1 LSAGLELKGYAGAQL
16 SLMLYGVIGPYAEI
30 NAYLK
35 LEADIADDPWWTLY
49 GGLEVPVGVKIEVLG
64 HSIADYEGPAIGYR
78 LTLAQ
83 AQSDNPPNLPF
94 SPYPADGA
102 VVQNLNADLSWSGGD
117 LDGDAVTYDVY
128 FEAGDDTPDVLVS
141 NDQTG
146 IAYDP
151 GTLSPSTHY
160 YWRIVAKDE
169 HGATTAG
176 PVWDYTTAT
185 GATCPIALTLQSPQ
199 ANNLGVTISG
209 TVASACSTITRLNWQ
224 WGDGVGND
232 QWFPASH
239 TYAISGTYRITATA
253 YNNLGQT
260 KVQTTT
266 ADVSVPIV
274 SPFVV
279 MDAVYTTDYWDTPK
293 TTFGPGEAIK
303 LALRA
308 TNHTSQTI
316 PVTYTWITYDPSGVR
331 VSYLSFDNWT
341 ASMPPGEDVWRLTRG
356 ITTSASLGTYVYT
369 ASVSYASQVSKGST
383 TFTVQGTPIPPTF
396 TTADAK
402 VYVWTAWE
410 GISGAHTAQWEWY
423 RPDGT
428 LAYSSLYNFTAGGT
442 LLYVWYGRS
451 ISTMSDSLGQWSVK
465 IYMDGSYKGTRYFT
479 LVSGAQS
486 YASDQPQPFAPAGG
500 AGGTWPPMQPSV
512 SVPIKAE
519 NNVGLLRQ
527 PNKPR

>member
-1 LSAGLELKGYAGAQL
+1 
-16 SLMLYGVIGPYAEI
+16 
-30 NAYLK
+30 
-35 LEADIADDPWWTLY
+35 
-49 GGLEVPVGVKIEVLG
+49 
-64 HSIADYEGPAIGYR
+64 
-78 LTLAQ
+78 
-83 AQSDNPPNLPF
+83 
-94 SPYPADGA
+94 
-102 VVQNLNADLSWSGGD
+102 
-117 LDGDAVTYDVY
+117 VTYDIY
-128 FEAGDDTPDVLVS
+128 FEAGDDMPDILVS

-151 GTLSPSTHY
+151 GTLLPNTHY

-176 PVWDYTTAT
+176 PVWNFTTAT

-199 ANNLGVTISG
+199 VNNLAVTVGG

-232 QWFPASH
+232 QWFPAGH

-316 PVTYTWITYDPSGVR
+316 PVTYTWSTYDPSGVR
-331 VSYLSFDNWT
+331 VPHLSFDNWT

-383 TFTVQGTPIPPTF
+383 TFTVQGTPIPPTLLEALTCKNVQDGEPVDETGTF

-410 GISGAHTAQWEWY
+410 GISGAHTARWEWY
-423 RPDGT
+423 QPDGT
-428 LAYSSLYNFTAGGT
+428 LAYSSLYNFTASDT
-442 LLYVWYGRS
+442 LYDVWYWRS
-451 ISTMSDSLGQWSVK
+451 ISTLSYALGRWSVK
-465 IYMDGSYKGTRYFT
+465 IYMDGSYKDTRYFT

-486 YASDQPQPFAPAGG
+486 YASDQPQSITPDSGV
-500 AGGTWPPMQPSV
+500 GGTWPPMQQPV

-527 PNKPR
+527 PNKLR